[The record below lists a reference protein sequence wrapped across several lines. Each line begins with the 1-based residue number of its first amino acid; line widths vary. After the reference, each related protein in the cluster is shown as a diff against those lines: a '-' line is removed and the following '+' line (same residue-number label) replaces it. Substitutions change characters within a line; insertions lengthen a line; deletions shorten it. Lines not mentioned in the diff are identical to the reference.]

1 MRVMLVSP
9 KYNHPRGFEEYPSG
23 ALVSLG
29 TIARRMGH
37 EVRCL
42 HLELG
47 DDLLRELFAFAP
59 DIVGVTATTVQV
71 KSAREVVQQA
81 EWWSRWANHKA
92 LVLAGGAHVSA
103 LGREFLLT
111 CPKLD
116 AICIGEGETT
126 WMQVLKGN
134 PLAEVVNLV
143 TRNGGSNGYM
153 APDLDG
159 ISFLP
164 DLSLFDLGR
173 FTGAMPPGPQPSMFV
188 MGSRGCPFECIFCQN
203 AWGRKVRYRSPESII
218 AEIRHLRSQGIKE
231 IFFQDDNFNL
241 NHTWAK
247 DVLSGIISGG
257 LNDIAYRLVFRANE
271 KLVTSELLHLARRAG
286 VWIIFYGIESLSQ
299 RMLDGMRKG
308 LAVGEI
314 ERAVRLT
321 QEAGIKVQA
330 SFVIGLPG
338 ETRETIRETAEGLKR
353 LKPDVYGCVPA
364 LPLPGTELMRTA
376 RETGHLVSDNYDD
389 YMLGQV
395 VCGTDE
401 LSTDDIRQALRVFQG
416 ATWN

>member
-1 MRVMLVSP
+1 MRVLLVSP

-29 TIARRMGH
+29 TIAKRMGH

-59 DIVGVTATTVQV
+59 DIVGVTTTTVQV
-71 KSAREVVQQA
+71 KSAREVVQQTK
-81 EWWSRWANHKA
+81 WWSRWANQNV

-103 LGREFLLT
+103 LGQEFLFN
-111 CPKLD
+111 CPRLD
-116 AICIGEGETT
+116 AVCIGEGETA

-134 PLAEVVNLV
+134 PIGEVVNML
-143 TRNGGSNGYM
+143 TRDGGSNGYM
-153 APDLDG
+153 APDLDA

-164 DLSLFDLGR
+164 ELSLFDLGR
-173 FTGAMPPGPQPSMFV
+173 FSGAMPPGPRPSMFI

-241 NHTWAK
+241 NHDWAK
-247 DVLSGIISGG
+247 EVLSRIIACG
-257 LNDIAYRLVFRANE
+257 LNDIAYRLVFRGNE
-271 KLVTSELLHLARRAG
+271 KLVTGELLHLARQAG
-286 VWIIFYGIESLSQ
+286 VWIIFYGVESLSQ
-299 RMLDGMRKG
+299 KMLDGMKKG
-308 LAVGEI
+308 LTVGEI

-338 ETRETIRETAEGLKR
+338 ETRETIKETVAGIRELA
-353 LKPDVYGCVPA
+353 PDFYGCTPA
-364 LPLPGTELMRTA
+364 MPLPGTELMRMV
-376 RETGHLVSDNYDD
+376 REKGHLVSDDYDD

-401 LSTDDIRQALRVFQG
+401 LSAEDISRAMSSFRD
-416 ATWN
+416 